1 MAQRS
6 EKSSDVSKR
15 IRAKAEKA
23 KATQIETIEELAK
36 QGGKPSILT
45 PQSYSRRYLGG
56 LHVRQS
62 K

>member
-6 EKSSDVSKR
+6 EKASDVSKR

-36 QGGKPSILT
+36 QGGKRLYQFPN
-45 PQSYSRRYLGG
+45 LGSWWPTSHHG
-56 LHVRQS
+56 TD
-62 K
+62 